1 MDKLIKYFNLLKKSD
16 RGYFLAQTGL
26 TEGYLR
32 KACSRKE
39 KLNPL
44 TCVKIEKASCGAVT
58 RKDLRPHDC
67 GDIWPE
73 LAETVSPDQPSG
85 KTTEPEEIR

>member
-16 RGYFLAQTGL
+16 RVDFLAQTGL

-44 TCVKIEKASCGAVT
+44 TCAKVEKASCGAVT
-58 RKDLRPHDC
+58 RKVLRPHDYAE
-67 GDIWPE
+67 IWPE
-73 LAETVSPDQPSG
+73 LAKTVSLDQPSD